1 MAMELSV
8 GLQGCVNVPMHM
20 YAHLAY
26 CISPVKHI
34 VKTSKWKLFEGQ

>member
-8 GLQGCVNVPMHM
+8 GLQGCVNVPMHT

-26 CISPVKHI
+26 CISLVKHI
-34 VKTSKWKLFEGQ
+34 AKTLKWKSFEGQ